1 MTQQKIHSV
10 RLSKDMGDETPK
22 KRGRPKKIKIDSI
35 SLSATDVDNT
45 EIQDVIREALRTI
58 VTERGSVKKEE
69 ELIEAMVITCSEF
82 MKSFIIMGYDLNDNA
97 IQPIFYANSDMEA
110 DALSH
115 YIQQYFVS
123 SMKK

>member
-1 MTQQKIHSV
+1 
-10 RLSKDMGDETPK
+10 MGDETPK
-22 KRGRPKKIKIDSI
+22 KRGRPKKVKIDSI
-35 SLSATDVDNT
+35 SLSATDIDNA

-58 VTERGSVKKEE
+58 VSDNKGIQKEE
-69 ELIEAMVITCSEF
+69 ELIEAMVVTCSEF

-115 YIQQYFVS
+115 YVQQYFVS